1 MALSRLDEST
11 SPHLIVHS
19 KLRRARQTAEV
30 AAENVDKKTSLKVYG
45 EIPSLAEVDFGS
57 LDGTEVKDFRKTIR
71 QVSTS
76 WSFGDID
83 TKTAGDGGESGREVL
98 SRAGQAI
105 EALTTLATETASSSI
120 VAVSHSAYLRIL
132 LSLVA
137 DSPLAETFLWS
148 IQNGGVNV
156 VDINIEGKRR
166 LVTSESG
173 IFGGRLLS
181 RFREN
186 NRLELDIPECRLIR
200 KNEVRHLEGMNI

>member
-30 AAENVDKKTSLKVYG
+30 ASENVKKKSSLKVYG

-76 WSFGDID
+76 WSVGDID
-83 TKTAGDGGESGREVL
+83 KTAGDGGESGREVL
-98 SRAGQAI
+98 SRAGRAI
-105 EALTTLATETASSSI
+105 DELSTLAAETASSSI

-132 LSLVA
+132 LSVVA

-156 VDINIEGKRR
+156 VDINVEGKRR

-181 RFREN
+181 RLRKN